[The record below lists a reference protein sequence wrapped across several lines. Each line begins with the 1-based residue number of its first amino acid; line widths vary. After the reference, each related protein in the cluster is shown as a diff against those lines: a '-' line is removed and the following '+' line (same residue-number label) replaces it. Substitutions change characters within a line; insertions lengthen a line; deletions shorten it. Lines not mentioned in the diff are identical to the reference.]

1 MMGVIAAHQCY
12 KIQQNNRIKKQGLLR
27 RFSISCYGK
36 QKTLEDIRI
45 EKSKQYK
52 KLKTKKRS
60 KEYDKWFLRYDP
72 QTNVK
77 NKIINK
83 NKKTKEDIINEA
95 KLALEAKAITSN
107 AVINE
112 LEKINKMSG
121 DSKKRSSTLRSRS
134 SIRKTVKSVSSTG
147 YLSEVLNKVKNNKTK
162 KKANLSIKDMFIIQ
176 NEFTPSNISS
186 SLTDENMYK

>member
-1 MMGVIAAHQCY
+1 
-12 KIQQNNRIKKQGLLR
+12 LR

-77 NKIINK
+77 NKVIDK

-95 KLALEAKAITSN
+95 KLALEAKAITSK

-121 DSKKRSSTLRSRS
+121 DSKKRSSTLRSS
-134 SIRKTVKSVSSTG
+134 ASIRKTVKSVSSTG

-162 KKANLSIKDMFIIQ
+162 KKPNLSIKDIFIIQ